1 MLVVVVMVFICLMV
15 SGLVMAYVAY
25 PHRGEDVPHMPWLGH
40 LMRRG
45 VDQLPLLTED
55 EEPLLRKR

>member
-1 MLVVVVMVFICLMV
+1 MLFAVVMMLVSLTF

-25 PHRGEDVPHMPWLGH
+25 PHRGEDVPHLPWLGQ

-45 VDQLPLLTED
+45 VDQLPLLSDD
-55 EEPLLRKR
+55 EAPLLRKR